1 MKFLL
6 QIFLFFIP
14 ISLYA
19 QQERSADYYAQI
31 PEKIENEREI
41 RIYKDFAISDVKKI
55 FRIYLNKD
63 SCNAELISIRM
74 PSQSGKNIEV
84 KPEITKLKCSNE
96 TFLNFEVRN
105 IQFLP
110 KEEFFN
116 YKKVKKT
123 ISYNEENKQNEIISE
138 EMKVMDG
145 SGYYIRYKNG
155 DNFNSFFYSNPETYI
170 KQYPEINE
178 LKSFVEILDFI
189 NDRFKIKF

>member
-1 MKFLL
+1 M
-6 QIFLFFIP
+6 Q
-14 ISLYA
+14 
-19 QQERSADYYAQI
+19 
-31 PEKIENEREI
+31 
-41 RIYKDFAISDVKKI
+41 
-55 FRIYLNKD
+55 
-63 SCNAELISIRM
+63 
-74 PSQSGKNIEV
+74 SQSGKNIEV

-110 KEEFFN
+110 KEELFN

-145 SGYYIRYKNG
+145 SGYYIKYKNG